1 MQAWDL
7 AHIITHYVNGKGDTV
22 SHKKLQKLLY
32 YVEAWHLVHLGT
44 SIVDEEFEA
53 WVHGPVVPEVFRKL
67 RGAGFNN
74 IQVTAEDFDTVE
86 EEIKAIIDRNSL
98 SSNQIDLIESVLD
111 KYGPLSSME
120 LELLTHN
127 EDPWINARSGLSP
140 HQASNNVIQKDKIK
154 EYYSAQI

>member
-1 MQAWDL
+1 MKAWDL
-7 AHIITHYVNGKGDTV
+7 AHIITHYVNEKGDSV

-32 YVEAWHLVHLGT
+32 FVEAWHLVHFGE

-53 WVHGPVVPEVFRKL
+53 WVHGPVIPEVYRKL
-67 RGAGFNN
+67 KGAGFNN
-74 IQVTAEDFDTVE
+74 IEVTAEDFDTVE
-86 EEIKAIIDRNSL
+86 EEINSIIERNHL
-98 SSNQIDLIESVLD
+98 SSDQLDLVGSVLD

-127 EDPWINARSGLSP
+127 EDPWIKARSGLGP
-140 HQASNNVIQKDKIK
+140 HEASNTVMTKKRIK